1 MAVACPPIE
10 WPGSLDEQ
18 GPPEDPAIVLKGTA
32 RIGGAPLKIV
42 AIRVDL
48 ELRRMPDYKPGVP
61 AAAYETT
68 ALETTLEELEC
79 VTEQLSGLTGAAE
92 RSIVRF
98 ATGPYVVCVLPA
110 R

>member
-1 MAVACPPIE
+1 MAVACPPVE
-10 WPGSLDEQ
+10 WPGLLEEQ
-18 GPPEDPAIVLKGTA
+18 GPAEDPEIVLRGTV
-32 RIGGAPLKIV
+32 RIGGVPLEVV

-48 ELRRMPDYKPGVP
+48 ELRRVPDYKRGVP
-61 AAAYETT
+61 LAAYESA
-68 ALETTLEELEC
+68 ALETALEELEC
-79 VTEQLSGLTGAAE
+79 VTEQLSTHTAVVE